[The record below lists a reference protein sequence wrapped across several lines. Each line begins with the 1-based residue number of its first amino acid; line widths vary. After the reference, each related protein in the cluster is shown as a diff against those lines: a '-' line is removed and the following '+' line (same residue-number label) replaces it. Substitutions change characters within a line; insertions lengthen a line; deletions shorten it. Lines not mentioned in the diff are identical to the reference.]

1 VSPRP
6 RSAPAI
12 LAALTL
18 AVAWVATT
26 AADWPTYLANGQR
39 NGANAGETILT
50 TANASQLVSK
60 WTYKTGGVIAAS
72 PTVVAGVVY
81 VGSWD
86 GYEYALDA
94 GTGALKW
101 RTFLGITTG
110 QSGCSPQSLGISSAA
125 AVTGGVVYVGG
136 GDSYWYALDAATG
149 NVLWRVFTG
158 DNSAASGHYNWASP
172 LLYNGYAYV
181 GVSSLGDCPLVQGQ
195 LLQVSLSTHQ
205 IVNTVNVVPNGQV
218 GGGIWTSPAVDPV
231 SNTIFVTTGTI
242 TNYATEPLA
251 QAILAI
257 DATSLTLKDSWQLPS
272 NVQVQ
277 DSDWGTTPTLFT
289 DASGNLLVAAI
300 NKNGFA
306 YALKRTN
313 LAAGPVWQQQVAV
326 GGICPTCGD
335 GSVSSG
341 AFANGTLFLAAGNTT
356 INGTGYPGSVRAFDP
371 ATGSIRWQHG
381 APKPVVPALA
391 YANGLVID
399 GAGPNLEVLD
409 AADGTVL
416 FSYKTGG
423 GLYAAPSVSNG
434 MIFTGGT
441 DGNVDAFGLG
451 TAAPPPTDPNCPSGW
466 VCQDVGSP
474 LPAGSESVSGNTWT
488 VQAGGAG
495 VGGSSDA
502 FRLMSESFSGDTQ
515 VTGQVTSIGAAAPGS
530 QAGLMIRQSSDPSS
544 PYYAILQTA
553 ANGLTVQSRNAF
565 SGATTVANTLGA
577 SSTPVWLE
585 IQRIGNQFSAATS
598 TDGSSYTLVPG
609 TTVTVPMPALVLAGS
624 AVSSAVGG
632 TPVSATITS
641 PTVGLPGVPPSPT
654 PSASACPAPFT
665 CADVGNPLLVGDQ
678 SLAAGSWTISGA
690 GTDIGSYADQFHFV
704 WQPITGNGAISARV
718 ATQANTSGAAKAGVM
733 LRQSSNA
740 GAAYYGAFL
749 TPANGIVVQNRTA
762 QGLQTDAVTSLAG
775 AAPAYIQVARS
786 GNTFT
791 TYTSPDGTSWNV
803 VAGSSLVLSA
813 SPTMLAG
820 MAVTSAA
827 PTTMGNATI
836 DTVTLATSAPPP
848 PVPCVSGWSCADIG
862 NPAIAGSQS
871 LSNGTWTVSGSGGDI
886 WGTADQFRYV
896 WQSLSGSGSVIA
908 HVTAQTNTDNWAKAG
923 VMLRA
928 STDAGS
934 PTYAVFITPGNGISV
949 QRRTAQGAS
958 MQKLTNP
965 PGAVPAWLEAVF
977 NGNAFIAYSSAD
989 GTTWSLI
996 PGSSTTMSIG
1006 TTLLAGMAV
1015 TSHNNCCLSTAT
1027 MDSVSVS
1034 PTLPPPPPPPPC
1046 PTAYSCADIGNPTPA
1061 GSQTTS
1067 GTTWTIQGGGADIWG
1082 NADSFHYISQSLAG
1096 TGSISAHIASVTNSS
1111 GWAKAGVMVRQS
1123 SDPGS
1128 AYYAAFV
1135 TPSNGIT
1142 VQVRT
1147 VQGGTTTKLANPA
1160 GPAPAWLLVANNAGT
1175 YTAYTSTDG
1184 STWNPIAGSQVTLSL
1199 TSPLLA
1205 GVAVTSHNTGTLT
1218 TVVADTVTLSSAVP
1232 APPPPPP
1239 PPACPTAYTCAD
1251 IGNPTPAGTQT
1262 LNGTTWTVQGGG
1274 GDIWGTS
1281 DAFHYISQTHSGT
1294 GSVSAHIA
1302 SQTNSNGW
1310 AKAGV
1315 MLRQTSDPGAAY
1327 FAVMVSPT
1335 NGITVQVRTAQ
1346 GGTTTKLANPA
1357 GAAPTWLLAA
1367 DNAGTFTAY
1376 TSTDGSTW
1384 NAIAGSTVTLTMT
1397 SPMLAGVAVTSHNT
1411 GALSTVVA
1419 DTVTVSNTVPAPAPP
1434 PPPPSCPTG
1443 WNCGDVGNPALG
1455 GSQSLNTTT
1464 NTWTIQ
1470 GAGGDIYNAADQF
1483 HFVWQSL
1490 AADGSV
1496 SAHVLTQTNTSAW
1509 AKAGVMLRLSSDPG
1523 APYYAVF
1530 ITPGNG
1536 VTVQVRATQGGTT
1549 NKVATA
1555 TGTVPIYLKITR
1567 TGSSFGAFT
1576 SGDGATWTLIPNS
1589 TVTVASLT
1597 GSLLEGLAVTS
1608 HNAGALCTVQIDT
1621 VVTS

>member
-1 VSPRP
+1 VPSRVSPQL
-6 RSAPAI
+6 RSALSI
-12 LAALTL
+12 LAVVVL
-18 AVAWVATT
+18 AFAWVATT

-39 NGANAGETILT
+39 NGSTGGETILT

-94 GTGALKW
+94 GTGAFKW
-101 RTFLGITTG
+101 KTFLGITTG
-110 QSGCSPQSLGISSAA
+110 QSGCSPSTLGISSAA

-158 DNSAASGHYNWASP
+158 DNSAAGGHYNWSSP

-181 GVSSLGDCPLVQGQ
+181 GVASLGDCPLVQGQ

-205 IVNTVNVVPNGQV
+205 LVNTFNVVPNGQV

-242 TNYATEPLA
+242 ANTTQVLA

-257 DATSLTLKDSWQLPS
+257 DASSLTLKDSWQLPA
-272 NVQVQ
+272 NVAVN

-341 AFANGTLFLAAGNTT
+341 AFANGTLFLAGGNTT
-356 INGTGYPGSVRAFDP
+356 INGTGYPGSVRGLNP
-371 ATGSIRWQHG
+371 ATGAIKWQHG

-399 GAGPNLEVLD
+399 GAGPNLEVLN

-416 FSYKTGG
+416 FTYKTGG
-423 GLYAAPSVSNG
+423 GLYAAASVSNG

-495 VGGSSDA
+495 IGGSNDA

-530 QAGLMIRQSSDPSS
+530 QAGLMIRQSTDPTS
-544 PYYAILQTA
+544 PYYAILQSA
-553 ANGLTVQSRNAF
+553 SNGLSVQSRSAF
-565 SGATTVANTLGA
+565 GGATTVANTLGA
-577 SSTPVWLE
+577 STAPVWLE
-585 IQRIGNQFSAATS
+585 IQRIGNQFQAATS
-598 TDGSSYTLVPG
+598 TDGSTYTLVPG
-609 TTVTVPMPALVLAGS
+609 STVTVPMPASVLAGS
-624 AVSSAVGG
+624 AVSSAVSG
-632 TPVSATITS
+632 TAVSSTVTGPV
-641 PTVGLPGVPPSPT
+641 VGLPGVPPSPA
-654 PSASACPAPFT
+654 PSASACPAPWS

-678 SLAAGSWTISGA
+678 SLASGSWTISGA

-704 WQPITGNGAISARV
+704 WQPITNNGAISARV

-749 TPANGIVVQNRTA
+749 TPANGIVVQDRTA

-791 TYTSPDGTSWNV
+791 AYTSPDGTSWNV
-803 VAGSSLVLSA
+803 VAGSSVVLSV

-827 PTTMGNATI
+827 PTTMGSATM

-848 PVPCVSGWSCADIG
+848 PVPCVNGWSCADIG
-862 NPAIAGSQS
+862 SPAVVGNQS

-896 WQSLSGSGSVIA
+896 WQSLSGGGTVTA
-908 HVTAQTNTDNWAKAG
+908 HITAQTNTDNWAKAG
-923 VMLRA
+923 VMFRT
-928 STDAGS
+928 STDPGS
-934 PTYAVFITPGNGISV
+934 PTYAIFVTPGNGITV
-949 QRRTAQGAS
+949 QRRTAQGGS
-958 MQKLTNP
+958 MQKLANP
-965 PGAVPAWLEAVF
+965 AGTVPAWLQAVF
-977 NGNAFIAYSSAD
+977 NGTSFSAYISAD

-1006 TTLLAGMAV
+1006 TTLLAGLAV

-1027 MDSVSVS
+1027 METVSTS

-1046 PTAYSCADIGNPTPA
+1046 PTAYTCADVGNPTPA
-1061 GSQTTS
+1061 GSQTVS
-1067 GTTWTIQGGGADIWG
+1067 GSTWTVQGGGADIWG
-1082 NADSFHYISQSLAG
+1082 NGDSFHYISQSLAG
-1096 TGSISAHIASVTNSS
+1096 TGSISAHIGSQTNSS
-1111 GWAKAGVMVRQS
+1111 AWAKAGVMLRQS
-1123 SDPGS
+1123 SDPGA
-1128 AYYAAFV
+1128 AYYAVFV

-1147 VQGGTTTKLANPA
+1147 AQGATTTKLANPTGA
-1160 GPAPAWLLVANNAGT
+1160 TPAWLLVANNAGT

-1184 STWNPIAGSQVTLSL
+1184 NAWNPIAGSVTTLGL

-1205 GVAVTSHNTGTLT
+1205 G
-1218 TVVADTVTLSSAVP
+1218 
-1232 APPPPPP
+1232 
-1239 PPACPTAYTCAD
+1239 
-1251 IGNPTPAGTQT
+1251 
-1262 LNGTTWTVQGGG
+1262 
-1274 GDIWGTS
+1274 
-1281 DAFHYISQTHSGT
+1281 F
-1294 GSVSAHIA
+1294 
-1302 SQTNSNGW
+1302 
-1310 AKAGV
+1310 
-1315 MLRQTSDPGAAY
+1315 
-1327 FAVMVSPT
+1327 
-1335 NGITVQVRTAQ
+1335 
-1346 GGTTTKLANPA
+1346 
-1357 GAAPTWLLAA
+1357 
-1367 DNAGTFTAY
+1367 
-1376 TSTDGSTW
+1376 
-1384 NAIAGSTVTLTMT
+1384 
-1397 SPMLAGVAVTSHNT
+1397 AVTSHNT
-1411 GALSTVVA
+1411 GALSTVVT
-1419 DTVTVSNTVPAPAPP
+1419 DSVTVSNTVPTPP
-1434 PPPPSCPTG
+1434 PPPPPPACPTSWSCADIG
-1443 WNCGDVGNPALG
+1443 SPALS

-1464 NTWTIQ
+1464 HTWTIQ
-1470 GAGGDIYNAADQF
+1470 GAGSDIYNTADQF
-1483 HFVWQSL
+1483 HFAWHAL

-1496 SAHVLTQTNTSAW
+1496 SAHVVTQTNTSAW
-1509 AKAGVMLRLSSDPG
+1509 AKAGVMVRLTSDPG

-1549 NKVATA
+1549 VKRATA
-1555 TGTVPIYLKITR
+1555 TGTVPAYLKITR
-1567 TGSSFGAFT
+1567 TGTSFSAYT
-1576 SGDGATWTLIPNS
+1576 STDGSTWTLIPNS

-1608 HNAGALCTVQIDT
+1608 HNAGALSTVTIDT